1 MKQGLLSGTDDAL
14 SATTGILTAPQAL
27 RQDVKILTALADPQ
41 AAERCISELTSA
53 GFDLSADAVNS
64 GHSLSKA
71 LKSNKYD
78 AIIAQPDL
86 PGSPGMNVLE
96 MLQKQGLDVPLILVM
111 NDLTTEEA
119 GQLARRGVVSC
130 LVGGNFTRLPFIMMR
145 ILKAKYLEEEIGW
158 TNRARRLAEENYR
171 SFFEQNVA
179 GVFRVSLDGRIL
191 DLNESCAGIFGYAT
205 SDEARTHRLHDIV
218 SSAEDIDYLLRR
230 VQEKKILDNFEIELR
245 RRDGQML
252 RVLASA
258 RLLEQDRDS
267 PPLVGGTLVD
277 VTRWRNAEE
286 ALRQRAHR
294 FRVMLEKSSDAISL
308 VDSTGKVLYSSHAVS
323 PIFGYELD
331 ERVGKNVFELVHPED
346 APQVL
351 STFSRLMQRPFT
363 SVSAQLRYQHKD
375 GSWRWIEALGTNLLE
390 DPSVEGVVINYR
402 DVTEQRR
409 LQEQLFQAQKMEAIG
424 ALAGGVAHDFNNL
437 LTAILG
443 YSDMILEKA
452 APNSALHRY
461 STQIKQAGERAAS
474 LTRQLLAFSR
484 LQVMA
489 PKVLDL
495 NAVISEMSRMLR
507 RVIGEDIKLNVV
519 AASGLGR
526 VKVDPSQIEQV
537 IINLAVNARDAMPQG
552 GELTI
557 RTANESIGESIAED
571 KIRLR
576 PGAYVLLEVSDTGCG
591 MDSETRARVF
601 EPFFTTKEKGRGT
614 GLGLSTVYGVVK
626 QSGGYIWLSS
636 ELGKGASF
644 KIYLPSVNEAIS
656 AAKTLEAPACD
667 PGGAE
672 TILLVE
678 DENAVRALL
687 RRVLRSKGYRILE
700 AERGEDALAICQTYQ
715 ERIDLILTD
724 IVMPKMS
731 GQDLAHHASRL
742 HPEAKLLYMTGYA
755 GTKIGSA
762 ELLEMGAQFI
772 QKPFSADTL
781 TQKIR
786 AVLDAPKQQPVHRDE
801 HLTAMG

>member
-1 MKQGLLSGTDDAL
+1 MKRGLLGGTNDAL
-14 SATTGILTAPQAL
+14 STAPSTLTTPQSF
-27 RQDVKILTALADPQ
+27 RQQLKILFALADPQ
-41 AAERCISELTSA
+41 AAERCVSELTGA
-53 GFDLSADAVNS
+53 GFEVCADVFSAS
-64 GHSLSKA
+64 HSLSS
-71 LKSNKYD
+71 LKSEKYD
-78 AIIAQPDL
+78 AIIAAPDL
-86 PGSPGMNVLE
+86 PSSPGTSI
-96 MLQKQGLDVPLILVM
+96 LDALKTQASEIPLILVM
-111 NDLTTEEA
+111 DDLTSEEA
-119 GQLARRGVVSC
+119 RELVQRGVASC
-130 LVGGNFTRLPFIMMR
+130 LVDGNLTGLPFIVTW
-145 ILKAKYLEEEIGW
+145 ILKAKYLEEEIAW
-158 TNRARRLAEENYR
+158 TNRARRLAEESYR

-179 GVFRVSLDGRIL
+179 GVFRASLDGRIL
-191 DLNESCAGIFGYAT
+191 DLNEGCAGIFGFAT
-205 SDEARTHRLHDIV
+205 SDEARTHRLHEIV

-230 VQEKKILDNFEIELR
+230 VQEQKMLDSFEFELR
-245 RRDGQML
+245 RRDGQLL

-258 RLLEQDRDS
+258 RLLEQDRDL

-277 VTRWRNAEE
+277 VTRWRRAEE

-294 FRVMLEKSSDAISL
+294 FRIMLEKSSDAISL

-323 PIFGYELD
+323 PIFGYELG
-331 ERVGKNVFELVHPED
+331 ERVGQSVFELVHPED
-346 APQVL
+346 AAQVL
-351 STFSRLMQRPFT
+351 SSFGKLVQRPF
-363 SVSAQLRYQHKD
+363 SSISAQLRYRHKD

-390 DPSVEGVVINYR
+390 DPSLRGVVINYR

-452 APNSALHRY
+452 TPNTALHRY

-484 LQVMA
+484 LQVMT

-495 NAVISEMSRMLR
+495 NAVVSEMSRMLR
-507 RVIGEDIKLNVV
+507 RVLGEEIKLNVV
-519 AASGLGR
+519 TSPALGR

-537 IINLAVNARDAMPQG
+537 IINLAVNARDAMPEG

-557 RTANESIGESIAED
+557 RTANESVGESVAED

-576 PGAYVLLEVSDTGCG
+576 TGAYVLLEVSDTGCG
-591 MDSETRARVF
+591 MDSETCDRAF
-601 EPFFTTKEKGRGT
+601 EPFFTTKEKGKGT
-614 GLGLSTVYGVVK
+614 GLGLSTVYGIVK
-626 QSGGYIWLSS
+626 QSGGHIWLSS

-644 KIYLPSVNEAIS
+644 KIYFPSINEAVSTADAPEAS
-656 AAKTLEAPACD
+656 AWH
-667 PGGAE
+667 PGGVE

-678 DENAVRALL
+678 DESAVRALL
-687 RRVLRSKGYRILE
+687 RRMLRSKGYRVLE
-700 AERGEDALAICQTYQ
+700 AERGDEALAICQTYQ

-731 GQDLAHHASRL
+731 GQDLAHHAGRL

-755 GTKIGSA
+755 GGKIGSSK
-762 ELLEMGAQFI
+762 LFEMGAQFI
-772 QKPFSADTL
+772 QKPFSAETL

-786 AVLDAPKQQPVHRDE
+786 AVLDAPKQGLRQGDE
-801 HLTAMG
+801 HVTAVG